1 MLIYCMHRFE
11 VGTNLEP
18 GIAYLLFTHS
28 GALQSYI
35 SCSGNN
41 LEFHILAMIP
51 ECVHKIL
58 ISSQN

>member
-1 MLIYCMHRFE
+1 MHRFE